1 MSRLIPHPLMSLLLL
16 GMWLLLTSFSLGN
29 LVLGGVIALAAGRA
43 LGLIEPDPVRLR
55 RPGLVVKLFFIVGYD
70 IIRSNLAVAWL
81 ILSRGRGGRRS
92 SSFVEIPLR
101 LRQPAPLAILAMI
114 VTATPGT
121 AWIEYDTDTGILLLH
136 VFDLLDDDDWR
147 ELIGNRYE
155 SLLME
160 IFP

>member
-1 MSRLIPHPLMSLLLL
+1 MTRVLPHPILSVSLVFV
-16 GMWLLLTSFSLGN
+16 WLLLNRFSLGH
-29 LVLGGVIALAAGRA
+29 LVLGTGIAVVAGWA
-43 LGLIEPDPVRLR
+43 LGALEPQRLR
-55 RPGLVVKLFFIVGYD
+55 LRNPRAMIRLFFIVGYD